1 MKITYKI
8 TTGEVTEIEV
18 SNEMGTV
25 IVDSRRKEENLE
37 RKERYHCYSYDIAE
51 FEGKEYADWNTPENI
66 TIQDYE
72 NSRLADAVSKLSPVQ
87 RKRLIMLSDGLS
99 MREIARREG
108 VSYISVRE
116 SIEQARKKNKKIY
129 LMPYQKDI
137 VFSV

>member
-1 MKITYKI
+1 MKITYKF

-99 MREIARREG
+99 MRDVYAAHSAPTART
-108 VSYISVRE
+108 
-116 SIEQARKKNKKIY
+116 
-129 LMPYQKDI
+129 
-137 VFSV
+137 FSTTLAVHSAPLANI

>member
-1 MKITYKI
+1 MKITYKF
-8 TTGEVTEIEV
+8 TTGEVMEVEV

-72 NSRLADAVSKLSPVQ
+72 NSRLVDAVSKLSPVQ

-108 VSYISVRE
+108 VSYISVRD
-116 SIEQARKKNKKIY
+116 SIEQARKKIKKFI
-129 LMPYQKDI
+129 
-137 VFSV
+137 